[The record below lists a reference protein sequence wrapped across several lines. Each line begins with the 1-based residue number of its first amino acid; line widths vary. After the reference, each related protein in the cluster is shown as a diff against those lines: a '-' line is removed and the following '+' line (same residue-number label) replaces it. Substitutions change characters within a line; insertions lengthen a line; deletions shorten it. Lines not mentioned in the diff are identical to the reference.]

1 MSASKSPDSPA
12 RANRAIHASSGMSK
26 SSKASA
32 GTIAP
37 FADDILDGLAEG
49 FFALDAGWRFIAFN
63 RAAEEAFGLKR
74 EDLIGRDLW
83 EVSPATSG
91 TEFERR
97 YRLVM
102 TTREKQVFEARP
114 TREPARWHEVR
125 AFPLGAGIGV
135 AFRDVTED
143 KAALERLRERERELS
158 RAQEIGRLGGI
169 RIDLREGFMVRRSPE
184 YLRLYGF
191 PPEAVSEDHETWSQR
206 LHPDDRER
214 AVDRFFSAVAS
225 DEKEY
230 ASEFRIIRPSDG
242 AVRWIRSVGEFERDE
257 RGKAVG
263 LIGAHIDI
271 TELKLAEQEARESQ
285 AQFLAIADALPV
297 LISYVDKDQVF
308 RFVNKT
314 YEIWFERPSS
324 EIVGRRVD
332 EVMIPAM
339 YEARRPY
346 LEGALAGETQSYEV
360 DFIRSDGPIP
370 TEVLHVP
377 HRDASGRVL
386 GVYAIIAD
394 ISNRKL
400 AERKAAES
408 EVRFRAIADSA
419 PAMMWVTGADGRREF
434 VNRAYLD
441 FFGGSYEEALV
452 FDWRRRLHPDDRPRI
467 LREAARIDASVGTV
481 TIEAR
486 FRRSDGTWRWLRSVS
501 QPRWSPKGE
510 HTGFIG
516 AAYDITEAKQAQ
528 EELTRINETLEKRVA
543 ERTAQLA
550 ASEALVR
557 TFFQHSSDIHTV
569 MVEEEGGFRFQEANP
584 AALHLYGLPRE
595 KVVGRMTAEVF
606 GLFGPEAAA
615 EVDRNLG
622 FCLSQGATHRYEVKR
637 GATVV
642 EAFASPVPVR
652 AGEPRR
658 VVVSAHDVTER
669 RRLEEQLRQSQKM
682 EALGQLTGGVAHDFN
697 NLLTLILGGLD
708 TIDRQMTQVPESP
721 AKERIERARDMA
733 LQGVQRARA
742 LTARLLAFSR
752 RQTLTPQS
760 VDVNAL
766 VEGLGDLLHRT
777 LGEQITLKT
786 ILADG
791 LWRAFVDPNQL
802 ENALLNLALNARDA
816 MPRGGKLILETANRE
831 IDGNEAEALPERVE
845 PGEYVM
851 IAVMDTGLGMDEETR
866 KRAFDPFFTTKE
878 IGKGTGLGLSQVYGF
893 SRQSGGF
900 AQIESERG
908 RGATV
913 KIFLPRQSGAPAGD
927 AAQDQPEFGRPGGR
941 ESVLVVEDDD
951 AVRAYAT
958 DTLRELGYRVAEA
971 SRGSDA
977 LEILKRFGRLDLL
990 LTDVVMPGDLN
1001 GRELAEEALK
1011 RRPGLRVLFMTG
1023 YSRDAIARLGSG
1035 AHVLSKPFSHQ
1046 ELAEKVRTRLDAR
1059 D

>member
-12 RANRAIHASSGMSK
+12 RATRASSGTSK
-26 SSKASA
+26 SPKASA
-32 GTIAP
+32 GTIAS

-83 EVSPATSG
+83 EVSPATRG

-102 TTREKQVFEARP
+102 TNREKQVFEARP
-114 TREPARWHEVR
+114 TREPERWHEVR

-169 RIDLREGFMVRRSPE
+169 RIDLRQGFIVRRSPE

-191 PPEAVSEDHETWSQR
+191 PREAAIEDHERWSQR

-225 DEKEY
+225 DAKEY
-230 ASEFRIIRPSDG
+230 ASEYRIIRPSDG

-257 RGKAVG
+257 RGKALG

-297 LISYVDKDQVF
+297 LISYVDKDQVY

-324 EIVGRRVD
+324 EIIGRRVE

-346 LEGALAGETQSYEV
+346 LERALAGEAQSYEV
-360 DFIRSDGPIP
+360 DFIRSGGPIA
-370 TEVLHVP
+370 TEVVHVP
-377 HRDASGRVL
+377 HRDASGLVL
-386 GVYAIIAD
+386 GVYAIVAD

-408 EVRFRAIADSA
+408 EARFRAIADSA

-441 FFGGSYEEALV
+441 FFGGSYEEALF
-452 FDWRRRLHPDDRPRI
+452 FDWRRLLHPEDRPR
-467 LREAARIDASVGTV
+467 LLSEEPRIDASVKTV

-486 FRRSDGTWRWLRSVS
+486 FRRSDGMWRWLRSVS
-501 QPRWSPKGE
+501 QPRWSPEGE

-557 TFFQHSSDIHTV
+557 TFFQHSSDIHV
-569 MVEEEGGFRFQEANP
+569 VLVEDGDSFRFQEANP
-584 AALHLYGLPRE
+584 AALRVYGRPRE
-595 KVVGRMTAEVF
+595 AVVGHSTEEVF
-606 GLFGPEAAA
+606 GREAFA
-615 EVDRNLG
+615 EVDRHLSI
-622 FCLSQGATHRYEVKR
+622 CLRQGATHRYEVKR
-637 GATVV
+637 GAVMI
-642 EAFASPVPVR
+642 EAVASPVPVR
-652 AGEPRR
+652 PREPRR
-658 VVVSAHDVTER
+658 LVVSAHDITER

-708 TIDRQMTQVPESP
+708 TIDRQMTQVPGSP
-721 AKERIERARDMA
+721 AKARIERAREMA
-733 LQGVQRARA
+733 LQGVQRARG

-760 VDVNAL
+760 VDANAL
-766 VEGLGDLLHRT
+766 V
-777 LGEQITLKT
+777 
-786 ILADG
+786 
-791 LWRAFVDPNQL
+791 
-802 ENALLNLALNARDA
+802 
-816 MPRGGKLILETANRE
+816 
-831 IDGNEAEALPERVE
+831 
-845 PGEYVM
+845 
-851 IAVMDTGLGMDEETR
+851 
-866 KRAFDPFFTTKE
+866 
-878 IGKGTGLGLSQVYGF
+878 
-893 SRQSGGF
+893 
-900 AQIESERG
+900 
-908 RGATV
+908 
-913 KIFLPRQSGAPAGD
+913 
-927 AAQDQPEFGRPGGR
+927 
-941 ESVLVVEDDD
+941 
-951 AVRAYAT
+951 
-958 DTLRELGYRVAEA
+958 
-971 SRGSDA
+971 
-977 LEILKRFGRLDLL
+977 
-990 LTDVVMPGDLN
+990 
-1001 GRELAEEALK
+1001 
-1011 RRPGLRVLFMTG
+1011 
-1023 YSRDAIARLGSG
+1023 
-1035 AHVLSKPFSHQ
+1035 
-1046 ELAEKVRTRLDAR
+1046 
-1059 D
+1059 